1 MNTVFVDTSAF
12 LAELDKGDKFHPEA
26 SKKWS
31 VLASGKSA
39 LWTTDCVR
47 LESWSLIQRRLGA
60 EAVMAFQDDWLPLCK
75 IHEVGPDGF
84 ERAAAQW
91 RIAQR
96 RNLSLVDLTSFDAM
110 RQLAIRTALAF
121 DQHFQ
126 DMGYLEVEAYKVR
139 KQRLTQRN
147 SESGK
152 RKVR

>member
-1 MNTVFVDTSAF
+1 VKAVFIDTSAF
-12 LAELDKGDKFHPEA
+12 LAALDTGDKYHSEA
-26 SKKWS
+26 EKRW
-31 VLASGKSA
+31 SA
-39 LWTTDCVR
+39 LSKSPSELWTSDYVR

-75 IHEVGPDGF
+75 IHEVGRDGF

-91 RIAQR
+91 RIAHR

-126 DMGYLEVEAYKVR
+126 EMGYLDVQA
-139 KQRLTQRN
+139 
-147 SESGK
+147 
-152 RKVR
+152 

>member
-1 MNTVFVDTSAF
+1 VKAVFIDTSAF
-12 LAELDKGDKFHPEA
+12 LAALDKGDRFHENA
-26 SKKWS
+26 AKKWAS
-31 VLASGKSA
+31 LANHRSE
-39 LWTTDCVR
+39 LWTTDYVR

-96 RNLSLVDLTSFDAM
+96 RSLSLVDLTSFDAM

-126 DMGYLEVEAYKVR
+126 EMGYLDVQA
-139 KQRLTQRN
+139 
-147 SESGK
+147 
-152 RKVR
+152 

>member
-1 MNTVFVDTSAF
+1 MKAVFIDTSAF
-12 LAELDKGDKFHPEA
+12 LAALDTGDKYHSEA
-26 SKKWS
+26 EKRW
-31 VLASGKSA
+31 SA
-39 LWTTDCVR
+39 LSKSPSELWTSDYVR

-75 IHEVGPDGF
+75 IHEVGRDGF

-91 RIAQR
+91 RIAHR

-126 DMGYLEVEAYKVR
+126 EMGYLDVQA
-139 KQRLTQRN
+139 
-147 SESGK
+147 
-152 RKVR
+152 

>member
-1 MNTVFVDTSAF
+1 MNPVFIDTSAF
-12 LAELDKGDKFHPEA
+12 LAALDKGDKFHSEA

-31 VLASGKSA
+31 ALATGKTE
-39 LWTTDCVR
+39 LWTTDYVR
-47 LESWSLIQRRLGA
+47 LESWSLIQRQLGA

-75 IHEVGPDGF
+75 IHEVCRDVF

-126 DMGYLEVEAYKVR
+126 EMGYLEVEA
-139 KQRLTQRN
+139 
-147 SESGK
+147 
-152 RKVR
+152 

>member
-1 MNTVFVDTSAF
+1 VKAVFIDTSAF
-12 LAELDKGDKFHPEA
+12 LAALDKGDKFHTEA
-26 SKKWS
+26 AKKWS
-31 VLASGKSA
+31 VLARGKSE
-39 LWTTDCVR
+39 LWTTDYVR
-47 LESWSLIQRRLGA
+47 LESWSLIQRRMGA
-60 EAVMAFQDDWLPLCK
+60 EAVKSFQDDWLPLCK

-126 DMGYLEVEAYKVR
+126 EMGYLGVEA
-139 KQRLTQRN
+139 
-147 SESGK
+147 
-152 RKVR
+152 

>member
-1 MNTVFVDTSAF
+1 VKAVFIDTSAF
-12 LAELDKGDKFHPEA
+12 LAALDKGDKFHPA
-26 SKKWS
+26 AVNKWS
-31 VLASGKSA
+31 ALARGKSE
-39 LWTTDCVR
+39 LWTTDYVR

-60 EAVMAFQDDWLPLCK
+60 EAAMAFQDDWLPLCK
-75 IHEVGPDGF
+75 IHEVGPGGF

-126 DMGYLEVEAYKVR
+126 EMGYLDVQA
-139 KQRLTQRN
+139 
-147 SESGK
+147 
-152 RKVR
+152 

>member
-1 MNTVFVDTSAF
+1 MKDVFVDTSAF
-12 LAELDKGDKFHPEA
+12 LAALDKGDKFHGEEEKRWLA
-26 SKKWS
+26 LSKS
-31 VLASGKSA
+31 PSE
-39 LWTTDCVR
+39 LWTTDYVR

-60 EAVMAFQDDWLPLCK
+60 EAVMSFQDDWLPLCK
-75 IHEVGPDGF
+75 IHEVGRDGF

-126 DMGYLEVEAYKVR
+126 EMGYLGVEA
-139 KQRLTQRN
+139 
-147 SESGK
+147 
-152 RKVR
+152 

>member
-12 LAELDKGDKFHPEA
+12 LAALDKGDRFHENA
-26 SKKWS
+26 AKKWS
-31 VLASGKSA
+31 LLANHRSE
-39 LWTTDCVR
+39 LWTTDYVR

-75 IHEVGPDGF
+75 IHEVGRDGF

-126 DMGYLEVEAYKVR
+126 EMGYLDA
-139 KQRLTQRN
+139 QA
-147 SESGK
+147 
-152 RKVR
+152 

>member
-1 MNTVFVDTSAF
+1 MVKAAFIDTSAF
-12 LAELDKGDKFHPEA
+12 LAALDKGDRFHEA
-26 SKKWS
+26 AAKKWS
-31 VLASGKSA
+31 VLANYRIE
-39 LWTTDCVR
+39 LWTTDYVR

-60 EAVMAFQDDWLPLCK
+60 EALMAFQDDWLPLCK
-75 IHEVGPDGF
+75 IHEVGLDGF

-126 DMGYLEVEAYKVR
+126 EMGYLEVEA
-139 KQRLTQRN
+139 
-147 SESGK
+147 
-152 RKVR
+152 

>member
-12 LAELDKGDKFHPEA
+12 LAALDKGDKFHPEA
-26 SKKWS
+26 AKKWS
-31 VLASGKSA
+31 ALARGKTE
-39 LWTTDCVR
+39 LCTTDYVR

-75 IHEVGPDGF
+75 IHEVGRDGF

-126 DMGYLEVEAYKVR
+126 EMGYLGVGA
-139 KQRLTQRN
+139 
-147 SESGK
+147 
-152 RKVR
+152 

>member
-1 MNTVFVDTSAF
+1 VKAVFIDTSAF
-12 LAELDKGDKFHPEA
+12 LAALDKGDRFHENA
-26 SKKWS
+26 AKKWS
-31 VLASGKSA
+31 LLANHRSE
-39 LWTTDCVR
+39 LWTSDYVR

-75 IHEVGPDGF
+75 IHEVGRDGF

-110 RQLAIRTALAF
+110 RQLAIRTVLAF

-126 DMGYLEVEAYKVR
+126 EMGYLDVEA
-139 KQRLTQRN
+139 
-147 SESGK
+147 
-152 RKVR
+152 

>member
-1 MNTVFVDTSAF
+1 MKAVFIDTSAF
-12 LAELDKGDKFHPEA
+12 LAALDKGDKSHPA
-26 SKKWS
+26 AANKWS
-31 VLASGKSA
+31 ALSRGKSE
-39 LWTTDCVR
+39 LWTTDYVR
-47 LESWSLIQRRLGA
+47 MESWSLIQRRLGA
-60 EAVMAFQDDWLPLCK
+60 EAMMAFQDDWLPLCK

-126 DMGYLEVEAYKVR
+126 EMGYLDVQA
-139 KQRLTQRN
+139 
-147 SESGK
+147 
-152 RKVR
+152 

>member
-1 MNTVFVDTSAF
+1 VKAVFIDTSAF
-12 LAELDKGDKFHPEA
+12 LAALDKGDRFHENA
-26 SKKWS
+26 AKKWS
-31 VLASGKSA
+31 LLANHRSE
-39 LWTTDCVR
+39 LWTSDYVR

-75 IHEVGPDGF
+75 IHEVGRDGF

-126 DMGYLEVEAYKVR
+126 EMGYLNVQE
-139 KQRLTQRN
+139 
-147 SESGK
+147 
-152 RKVR
+152 

>member
-12 LAELDKGDKFHPEA
+12 LAALDKGDRFHENA
-26 SKKWS
+26 AKKWS
-31 VLASGKSA
+31 LLANHRSE
-39 LWTTDCVR
+39 LWTTDYVR

-75 IHEVGPDGF
+75 IHEVGRDGF

-110 RQLAIRTALAF
+110 RQLAIRKALAF

-126 DMGYLEVEAYKVR
+126 EMGYLDVQA
-139 KQRLTQRN
+139 
-147 SESGK
+147 
-152 RKVR
+152 

>member
-1 MNTVFVDTSAF
+1 MKTIFIDTSAF
-12 LAELDKGDKFHPEA
+12 LAALDKGDRFHENA
-26 SKKWS
+26 AKKWS
-31 VLASGKSA
+31 LLANHRSE
-39 LWTTDCVR
+39 LWTTDYVR

-75 IHEVGPDGF
+75 IHEVGRDGF

-121 DQHFQ
+121 DEHFQ
-126 DMGYLEVEAYKVR
+126 EMGYLDVPA
-139 KQRLTQRN
+139 
-147 SESGK
+147 
-152 RKVR
+152 

>member
-1 MNTVFVDTSAF
+1 VKAVFVDTSAF
-12 LAELDKGDKFHPEA
+12 LAALDKGDKYHAEA
-26 SKKWS
+26 EKRWLALSKS
-31 VLASGKSA
+31 PSE
-39 LWTTDCVR
+39 LWTTDYVR

-60 EAVMAFQDDWLPLCK
+60 EAVMSFQDDWLPLCK
-75 IHEVGPDGF
+75 IHEVGRDGF

-126 DMGYLEVEAYKVR
+126 EMGYLGVGA
-139 KQRLTQRN
+139 
-147 SESGK
+147 
-152 RKVR
+152 